1 MGYNK
6 LLKHST
12 FHISL
17 QGVSMKILSVLLP
30 AGLLAFLSALFL
42 SLLVEGKK
50 TESPKPRYTRR
61 DRRLSWILT
70 GLYALVAFWG
80 LGDSVSPQSYGRL
93 SPDADVSFTLPEG
106 TTLTA
111 LHYFAEIDPGTWTL
125 EGSDDGESWTPLAEA
140 DMNYVAMLKWNDLP
154 LDEPASYGRYRLTTA
169 YTLEI
174 GEVGLLDAFGEVVT
188 PSGVSAAANAL
199 FNEQDL
205 VPEKQSYLNS
215 SYFDEIYHARTAW
228 ESLRHDGMYEITHPP
243 LGKLL
248 IALGL
253 KLFGV
258 TPFGWRFSG
267 TLCGVLMLP
276 LLYAFVQRLFGR
288 RSVSIACTLV
298 FAFDFMHFT
307 QTRIATIDSYSVF
320 FILGMYYY
328 MYRFLAEAEHRRLH
342 LGLSGL
348 FFGLGAASKWTCL
361 YAGAGLAL
369 LWLLYWLRSGRMWKR
384 EFWEN
389 VGFCLLTFVLLPG
402 LIYYLSYWP
411 YGRTAGLRGIG
422 MFFDRDYLRLVLD
435 NQQYMFSYH
444 SGLVA
449 THPYAS
455 RWYQWIADIRP
466 ILYYAD
472 YTGGRHSIIMA
483 FTSPLLCWGGLLA
496 MIAVGIY
503 SRRDRKAG
511 FILLGYLSQLLP
523 WVPVSRLTFAYHYF
537 PSEIFL
543 VLALGYVLAK
553 LEARGQKNY
562 SVAVAAIAV
571 GLFVLFYP
579 CLSGIPVRAAYC
591 ENVLKWFGSWPV

>member
-1 MGYNK
+1 
-6 LLKHST
+6 
-12 FHISL
+12 
-17 QGVSMKILSVLLP
+17 MKILSVILP
-30 AGLLAFLSALFL
+30 AGLIVFLL
-42 SLLVEGKK
+42 SLFFGLFRDGK
-50 TESPKPRYTRR
+50 EAEPSAPRYTRK
-61 DRRLSWILT
+61 DRRVSWILT
-70 GLYALVAFWG
+70 GLYAVAAFWG
-80 LGDSVSPQSYGRL
+80 LGDTVEPRSYGRL
-93 SPDADVSFTLPEG
+93 SPDAEVRFSLPEG
-106 TTLTA
+106 TTLA
-111 LHYFAEIDPGTWTL
+111 SLRYFAGIDPGYWAL
-125 EGSDDGESWTPLAEA
+125 EGSDDGESWTPLATA
-140 DMNYVAMLKWNDLP
+140 DMNYVAVLKWNELKP
-154 LDEPASYGRYRLTTA
+154 EEPASYGIYRITTA

-174 GEVGLLDAFGEVVT
+174 AEIGVLDAFGELVT
-188 PSGVSAAANAL
+188 PSSVTPAANAL

-205 VPEKQSYLNS
+205 VPAKQTYLNS

-243 LGKLL
+243 LGKLIL
-248 IALGL
+248 ALGL

-288 RSVSIACTLV
+288 RSVSISCTLV

-307 QTRIATIDSYSVF
+307 QSRIATIDTYSVL

-328 MYRFLAEAEHRRLH
+328 MYRFVSEEERRPLH
-342 LGLSGL
+342 LFLSGV

-369 LWLLYWLRSGRMWKR
+369 IWLLYWLRSGEILKRAFWK
-384 EFWEN
+384 N
-389 VGFCLLTFVLLPG
+389 VGFCLLCFVLVPG

-411 YGRTAGLRGIG
+411 YGRTAGLSGVK
-422 MFFDRDYLRLVLD
+422 MFFDSEYMGLVLD
-435 NQQYMFSYH
+435 NQRYMFSYH

-449 THPYAS
+449 THPYSS
-455 RWYQWIADIRP
+455 RWYEWLLDIRP

-472 YTGGRHSIIMA
+472 YTGGRRSIIMA
-483 FTSPLLCWGGLLA
+483 FTSPLLCWGGLLS
-496 MIAVGIY
+496 MIAVAAY

-543 VLALGYVLAK
+543 VLALGYLLAG
-553 LEARGQKNY
+553 LEDRGKKY
-562 SVAVAAIAV
+562 AGVAVAAIAV

-579 CLSGIPVRAAYC
+579 CLSGLSASAAYC
-591 ENVLKWFGSWPV
+591 ENVLRWFPTWPV